1 MSNELCKRD
10 DNQATASRTQY
21 RTPKYSVTQND
32 DAYEVEV
39 YVPGVTKDQV
49 NVTLEKDTLTV
60 VASRSSV
67 KPENWKLVSGE
78 YSSTD
83 YELKLNINVDIN
95 EDNISAKTE
104 NGVVTIS
111 LPVAEAAKAKTITV
125 N

>member
-10 DNQATASRTQY
+10 DSQVATSRAKY
-21 RTPKYSVTQND
+21 RTPKYSVSNNE

-49 NVTLEKDTLTV
+49 SVTLEKDTLTV

-83 YELKLNINVDIN
+83 YELKLNINVDVN
-95 EDNISAKTE
+95 EDKISAKTE
-104 NGVVTIS
+104 DGVVTIS
-111 LPVAEAAKAKTITV
+111 LPVAEAAKARTITV